1 MAQAKTKD
9 GLTAQKVAEYLR
21 DHPNFFR
28 DHADLLEAISPPEV
42 QHGGNVVDI
51 QHHMLGKLQQG
62 LQNIRNQYDYLVTS
76 SRDNMSTLHQVH
88 EAVLAV
94 IRAPDLERLLEVL
107 TMDLPAFFNVD
118 VVRLGIESEAAEFFE
133 TRFGMQNSSG
143 ISFLEM
149 GMIDIALGK
158 NKPSLLIADTR
169 KHPGY
174 GLDQIFPDCDDLVES
189 AVLMRLRLPSS
200 GRPALLA
207 FGIRVKD
214 HFHTG
219 QGTEMLSFLSQIVE
233 HRLDER
239 LNESGIAEMI

>member
-28 DHADLLEAISPPEV
+28 DHAELLESISPPEV

-94 IRAPDLERLLEVL
+94 IRAPDLERLLEVITL
-107 TMDLPAFFNVD
+107 DLPAFFNVD

-133 TRFGMQNSSG
+133 TRFGVQNNSG
-143 ISFLEM
+143 ISFLET
-149 GMIDIALGK
+149 GLVDTTLGR
-158 NKPSLLIADTR
+158 NKPSLLIPNTK

-174 GLDQIFPDCDDLVES
+174 GIEQIFPDCDELVES
-189 AVLMRLRLPSS
+189 AVLMRLRLPST
-200 GRPALLA
+200 GRPAVLA
-207 FGIRVKD
+207 FGIRVVD
-214 HFHTG
+214 HFNPG

-239 LNESGIAEMI
+239 LSASGIAEMI